1 MPDKRS
7 LDRVPIAGGAGGE
20 ATVFHPMTI
29 LDINER
35 GARIEAAYPLRNNS
49 LHDFR
54 LMLNGPSVVL
64 KGRIVYCQVGD
75 LRAGVAFYRCGVE
88 FINPAS
94 HVLDAIREFVSQQET
109 MPGGVI
115 EGEIAADI

>member
-1 MPDKRS
+1 MADKRS
-7 LDRVPIAGGAGGE
+7 LDRIPITGGAGGE

-35 GARIEAAYPLRNNS
+35 GARIETAYALRNDS

-94 HVLDAIREFVSQQET
+94 HVIEALRDFVAQQEAA
-109 MPGGVI
+109 PGGVI
-115 EGEIAADI
+115 EGEVAAEM

>member
-35 GARIEAAYPLRNNS
+35 GARIETAYPLRNDS

-54 LMLNGPSVVL
+54 LVLNGPSVVL

-88 FINPAS
+88 FINPPS
-94 HVLDAIREFVSQQET
+94 HVLDAIREFVAAQDNA
-109 MPGGVI
+109 PGTVM
-115 EGEIAADI
+115 EGEMAAEI

>member
-35 GARIEAAYPLRNNS
+35 GARIEAAYPLRNDS

-54 LMLNGPSVVL
+54 LLLNGPSVVL

-75 LRAGVAFYRCGVE
+75 LRAGIAFYRCGIE
-88 FINPAS
+88 FIAPPS
-94 HVLDAIREFVSQQET
+94 HVLDAIRDFVASQEG

-115 EGEIAADI
+115 EGEIAAEI

>member
-1 MPDKRS
+1 MPDKRN

-35 GARIEAAYPLRNNS
+35 GARIEAAYPLRNDS

-54 LMLNGPSVVL
+54 LLLNGPSVVL

-88 FINPAS
+88 FINPPS
-94 HVLDAIREFVSQQET
+94 HVVDAVRDFVALQET
-109 MPGGVI
+109 SPSAVM
-115 EGEIAADI
+115 EGEIAAET

>member
-7 LDRVPIAGGAGGE
+7 VDRIPIAGGAGGE

-29 LDINER
+29 LDITER
-35 GARIEAAYPLRNNS
+35 GARIEAAYPLRNDS

-75 LRAGVAFYRCGVE
+75 LRAGIAFYRCGVE
-88 FINPAS
+88 FVNPPA
-94 HVLDAIREFVSQQET
+94 HVLDAIREFVTHQES
-109 MPGGVI
+109 MPAGVI
-115 EGEIAADI
+115 EGQINAEI